1 MDYSKSDW
9 KLFRDR
15 IGDWQESYI
24 EKLNY
29 QYIDLLNGDGLA
41 SDKFWEL
48 NRRIRE
54 DRKSLGVQME
64 LRKPDLP
71 HTLVNLLH
79 EEIITED
86 DLKQFSD
93 ELQDTVK
100 QRKKRMEE

>member
-24 EKLNY
+24 EKLNH

-71 HTLVNLLH
+71 YTLANLLH
-79 EEIITED
+79 EKIITED
-86 DLKQFSD
+86 DLKQFSNV
-93 ELQDTVK
+93 LQDAVK
-100 QRKKRMEE
+100 QLQERMVE

>member
-1 MDYSKSDW
+1 MDYSESDW

-24 EKLNY
+24 EKLNH
-29 QYIDLLNGDGLA
+29 QSIDLLNGDGLA

-71 HTLVNLLH
+71 YTLVNLLH
-79 EEIITED
+79 EKIITED
-86 DLKQFSD
+86 DLKQFSNV
-93 ELQDTVK
+93 LQDAVK
-100 QRKKRMEE
+100 QLQERMEE

>member
-1 MDYSKSDW
+1 MDCSKSDW
-9 KLFRDR
+9 KLFRNR

-24 EKLNY
+24 EKLNR

-41 SDKFWEL
+41 SEKFLEL

-71 HTLVNLLH
+71 YTLVKLLY
-79 EEIITED
+79 EKVITED
-86 DLKQFSD
+86 DLSQFSS

-100 QRKKRMEE
+100 QLQKRMEE

>member
-15 IGDWQESYI
+15 IRDWQESYI
-24 EKLNY
+24 EKLNH

-41 SDKFWEL
+41 SDKFWGL

-71 HTLVNLLH
+71 YTLVNLLH
-79 EEIITED
+79 EKIITED
-86 DLKQFSD
+86 DLKQFSNV
-93 ELQDTVK
+93 LQDAVK
-100 QRKKRMEE
+100 QLQERIEE

>member
-9 KLFRDR
+9 KLFRNR

-24 EKLNY
+24 EKLNQ

-54 DRKSLGVQME
+54 DRKSLGVQIE

-71 HTLVNLLH
+71 YTLVKLMS
-79 EEIITED
+79 EKIITED
-86 DLKQFSD
+86 DLKQFSS
-93 ELQDTVK
+93 ELQDVVK
-100 QRKKRMEE
+100 QLQKRMEE

>member
-24 EKLNY
+24 EKLNH
-29 QYIDLLNGDGLA
+29 QYMDLLNGDGLA

-64 LRKPDLP
+64 LHKPDLP
-71 HTLVNLLH
+71 YTLVNLLH
-79 EEIITED
+79 EKIITED
-86 DLKQFSD
+86 DLEQFSD
-93 ELQDTVK
+93 ELQDAVK
-100 QRKKRMEE
+100 QLQERTEE

>member
-1 MDYSKSDW
+1 MDCSKSDW
-9 KLFRDR
+9 KLFRNR

-24 EKLNY
+24 GKLNR

-41 SDKFWEL
+41 SEKFWEL

-71 HTLVNLLH
+71 YTLVNLLY
-79 EEIITED
+79 EKVITED
-86 DLKQFSD
+86 DLEQFSS
-93 ELQDTVK
+93 ELQDAVK
-100 QRKKRMEE
+100 QLQKRMEE

>member
-24 EKLNY
+24 EKLNH

-41 SDKFWEL
+41 SDKFWGL

-54 DRKSLGVQME
+54 D
-64 LRKPDLP
+64 
-71 HTLVNLLH
+71 
-79 EEIITED
+79 
-86 DLKQFSD
+86 
-93 ELQDTVK
+93 
-100 QRKKRMEE
+100 